1 MRLIDDYLLITTE
14 KDVASKFLDKM
25 LLISKENEFIFNQN
39 KITTNFHFG
48 YQGKDS
54 FINSQNF
61 QESLDFF
68 DFIMINI
75 ILI

>member
-14 KDVASKFLDKM
+14 KDVASQFLDKM
-25 LLISKENEFIFNQN
+25 LLISKENEFFFNQN

-61 QESLDFF
+61 QESLD
-68 DFIMINI
+68 DFIIINI
-75 ILI
+75 IFI